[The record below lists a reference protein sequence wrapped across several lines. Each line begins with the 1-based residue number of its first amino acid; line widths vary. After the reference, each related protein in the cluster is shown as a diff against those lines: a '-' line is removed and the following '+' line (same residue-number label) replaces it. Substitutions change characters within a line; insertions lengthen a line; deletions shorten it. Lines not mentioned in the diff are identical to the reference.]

1 MKKKF
6 TESQIVSAIKRQEA
20 GMKTSEIARELGV
33 SSTTINNWKS
43 KYSGMEVSD
52 IKRMKQLEAENAELK
67 KMYAE
72 MSIENRAIKAVLEKK
87 FSRLRRNE
95 R

>member
-67 KMYAE
+67 KCMQ
-72 MSIENRAIKAVLEKK
+72 R
-87 FSRLRRNE
+87 
-95 R
+95 

>member
-1 MKKKF
+1 MKF

-87 FSRLRRNE
+87 F
-95 R
+95 

>member
-1 MKKKF
+1 MKKQF

-20 GMKTSEIARELGV
+20 GMKTSELARELGV

-43 KYSGMEVSD
+43 KYSGMEAADV
-52 IKRMKQLEAENAELK
+52 KRLKQLEAEHAELK

-72 MSIENRAIKAVLEKK
+72 LSIENRAIKAVLEKK
-87 FSRLRRNE
+87 F
-95 R
+95 

>member
-87 FSRLRRNE
+87 F
-95 R
+95 

>member
-72 MSIENRAIKAVLEKK
+72 MSIENRAIKAVLVKK
-87 FSRLRRNE
+87 F
-95 R
+95 

>member
-1 MKKKF
+1 MKKQF

-33 SSTTINNWKS
+33 STTTINNWKS
-43 KYSGMEVSD
+43 KYSGMEVAD
-52 IKRMKQLEAENAELK
+52 VKKLKQLESDYSELK

-72 MSIENRAIKAVLEKK
+72 LSLENRAIKAVLEKK
-87 FSRLRRNE
+87 F
-95 R
+95 

>member
-1 MKKKF
+1 
-6 TESQIVSAIKRQEA
+6 
-20 GMKTSEIARELGV
+20 MKTSEIARELGV

-87 FSRLRRNE
+87 F
-95 R
+95 

>member
-1 MKKKF
+1 
-6 TESQIVSAIKRQEA
+6 
-20 GMKTSEIARELGV
+20 
-33 SSTTINNWKS
+33 
-43 KYSGMEVSD
+43 MEVSD

-87 FSRLRRNE
+87 F
-95 R
+95 

>member
-6 TESQIVSAIKRQEA
+6 KESQIVSAIKRQEA

-87 FSRLRRNE
+87 F
-95 R
+95 

>member
-6 TESQIVSAIKRQEA
+6 TESQIVSAVKRTES
-20 GMKTSEIARELGV
+20 GMKTSEVARELGV
-33 SSTTINNWKS
+33 STTTINNWKS
-43 KYSGMEVSD
+43 KFTGMEVAD
-52 IKRMKQLEAENAELK
+52 VKRLKQLEAENAELK

-87 FSRLRRNE
+87 F
-95 R
+95 

>member
-6 TESQIVSAIKRQEA
+6 TESQIVSAIKRQES

-87 FSRLRRNE
+87 F
-95 R
+95 

>member
-1 MKKKF
+1 MKKNF

-87 FSRLRRNE
+87 F
-95 R
+95 

>member
-43 KYSGMEVSD
+43 KNSGMEVSD

-87 FSRLRRNE
+87 F
-95 R
+95 